1 MKKELKINKS
11 NFILLEMLYT
21 FEFFSFEDD
30 IKKELC
36 KFRNLV
42 EKKTFGNFFNNGK
55 DILKEECILKYT
67 FED

>member
-1 MKKELKINKS
+1 MKKELTINK
-11 NFILLEMLYT
+11 NNLILLEMLYT
-21 FEFFSFEDD
+21 FDSLGLDND
-30 IKKELC
+30 LKKDLY

-55 DILKEECILKYT
+55 DITKEECILKYT